1 MTAIDYTA
9 AHIQT
14 LEMQVIRLRAERD
27 TLERDNRYLK
37 RALKAALSQIDASAV
52 YCDGF
57 ADGANLRT
65 VGERV
70 MALEEDF
77 GELVV

>member
-1 MTAIDYTA
+1 MTTIDYTA

-27 TLERDNRYLK
+27 TLRRENELLRE
-37 RALKAALSQIDASAV
+37 DADKLYV
-52 YCDGF
+52 DGF

-77 GELVV
+77 GVPVC

>member
-1 MTAIDYTA
+1 MTIDYTA
-9 AHIQT
+9 AHIKT

-27 TLERDNRYLK
+27 TLK
-37 RALKAALSQIDASAV
+37 RENALLRSGIDAEAAYV
-52 YCDGF
+52 DAF

-70 MALEEDF
+70 MDLTKDF
-77 GELVV
+77 GVPIV

>member
-1 MTAIDYTA
+1 MTIDYTA

-27 TLERDNRYLK
+27 TLRREN
-37 RALKAALSQIDASAV
+37 ALLRSEIDPDVDVVAFFAL
-52 YCDGF
+52 
-57 ADGANLRT
+57 GANLRT

-70 MALEEDF
+70 MDLSEDF
-77 GELVV
+77 GVPVC

>member
-1 MTAIDYTA
+1 MTTIDYTA

-37 RALKAALSQIDASAV
+37 RALQAALSELDPTAIF
-52 YCDGF
+52 CDGF
-57 ADGANLRT
+57 VLGANLRT

-70 MALEEDF
+70 MGLEEDF
-77 GELVV
+77 GELVI